1 MALNDREK
9 RIRDLHSNIM
19 GADVLESI
27 KNERCASCG
36 GPAAEFEDAVSSVEY
51 LLSGLCQK
59 CQDEVFCPN
68 GEK

>member
-1 MALNDREK
+1 MNPNREK
-9 RIRDLHSNIM
+9 RIRDLQSNIM
-19 GADVLESI
+19 GADVMESI
-27 KNERCASCG
+27 KSGRCATCG

-59 CQDEVFCPN
+59 CQDEVFSPN